1 MNTKTK
7 LLLTAVTA
15 TVALTFSPH
24 AVKAESMEGGHG
36 MMMDEKDHGASE
48 TAIHGYCPVCVINGM
63 KVKGKDHFTTE
74 YKGKV
79 YKFAGIDQQKMFLN
93 DPEKYVADLD
103 AKFNALKDEGMKKDS
118 KMMEEGSH

>member
-1 MNTKTK
+1 MNSKTK
-7 LLLTAVTA
+7 LLLTAIMATA
-15 TVALTFSPH
+15 VLTFVPY
-24 AVKAESMEGGHG
+24 AVKAEDMENG
-36 MMMDEKDHGASE
+36 MMNDTGQEVKEA
-48 TAIHGYCPVCVINGM
+48 AIHGYCPVCVINGM

-79 YKFAGIDQQKMFLN
+79 YKFASIDQQKMFLA

-103 AKFNALKDEGMKKDS
+103 AKFNALKDHGMMKKED